1 MSQSESDPIN
11 LNVLGSNQTSLY
23 RAIETGNNN
32 NNNPGGSSSS
42 DGELTSSEQG
52 KKCHVKSCTPL

>member
-32 NNNPGGSSSS
+32 NNNPGGSSS

-52 KKCHVKSCTPL
+52 KKCQVKSSTPL

>member
-32 NNNPGGSSSS
+32 NPGSSSSS